1 MTDNLKKN
9 ITWNTVGSIAYLA
22 CQWLTTVAVV
32 RLSSDFTYA
41 GDLSLAMTISNL
53 FVPIGLY
60 KIRSFQVSD
69 LSCEYSSGEYIGFR
83 LSTIVL
89 GFVFVLPYAFFTC
102 QQSSLLPVYLYCI
115 YKSIEVMVDVFHGI
129 DQKAG
134 NMIYC
139 GMSML
144 LRGILSL
151 LVFCAGMYISHSLV
165 LSIVLMIAV
174 SLPVMIVD
182 ARWAS
187 NFDSIVPSLGS
198 RRCLN
203 CFISVF
209 PLRLGFFVALR
220 LHPFRVKNLLPYW
233 EPQCW
238 VFIPRCVLPRQSF
251 RRVLLMPMPLCSA
264 LLRAPASRRIKNI

>member
-1 MTDNLKKN
+1 M
-9 ITWNTVGSIAYLA
+9 WVFF
-22 CQWLTTVAVV
+22 
-32 RLSSDFTYA
+32 R
-41 GDLSLAMTISNL
+41 
-53 FVPIGLY
+53 
-60 KIRSFQVSD
+60 
-69 LSCEYSSGEYIGFR
+69 EYIGFR
-83 LSTIVL
+83 LSTIML

-174 SLPVMIVD
+174 SLPWWLLMHVGLLILT
-182 ARWAS
+182 RS
-187 NFDSIVPSLGS
+187 FLLSGS

-209 PLRLGFFVALR
+209 PLRLGF
-220 LHPFRVKNLLPYW
+220 
-233 EPQCW
+233 
-238 VFIPRCVLPRQSF
+238 
-251 RRVLLMPMPLCSA
+251 
-264 LLRAPASRRIKNI
+264 LLRCGYIRFASRTCYRTGSLNAGRLFLGVFSRGNRSGGCC